1 MKGGFPVGDLTVQTA
16 SELLPVLAQVARFLL
31 PIPALLVLWRCV
43 RSMLAGRADPE
54 TWGYLVTP
62 QGKVHPLQH
71 WECIIGRAK
80 SADVTLPFDDVA
92 SVHAVLTRNDR
103 GEWRVQDL
111 SRGGGVFLNGKK
123 VEQPEQIVDGD
134 ILRCTK
140 HMVKFAANSEQHRAL
155 QENKRAVA
163 GWKIHSGTTLFFLTV
178 MQLLLML
185 EFFVSASDE
194 YRFQTMLAF
203 FALILVEWLCYLI
216 MRTMDRS
223 GFEPETLAFF
233 LCTLGLCVC
242 ATATPAELVR
252 QTILLIAGVV
262 LFFLFGW
269 WLRDLNH
276 VKAMRW
282 PAAIL
287 SLGLLA
293 LNLVAAQELFGAR
306 NWITSAGFSLQPSE
320 LIKVAFI
327 YVGATTLEH
336 MFRSRSI
343 LYFIGFSAICVGGL
357 ALMGD
362 MGAALVFF
370 ATFLIIAFLRS
381 GSIATVLLA
390 VGSAVMAG
398 MLVLSIKPY
407 VAQRFLTWGHVWEDV
422 NGAGYQQTRALS
434 AAASGGLF
442 GQGAGMGWLKH
453 IVAANTDMVFAMV
466 CEELGLIIAVFAM
479 LAIIALAIFTVKN
492 AARNRSSYYV
502 IAGCAAVSMMMVQMA
517 LNVFGSLDILPFT
530 GVTFPFV
537 SRGGSSLI
545 SCWMLLSY
553 IKAADTRRG
562 GSFVVKSG
570 AKTKEA
576 DAA

>member
-1 MKGGFPVGDLTVQTA
+1 MGDLTVQTA

-123 VEQPEQIVDGD
+123 VEQPEQVVDGD

-155 QENKRAVA
+155 QEKKRAVA

-203 FALILVEWLCYLI
+203 FALILVEWLCYLV

-306 NWITSAGFSLQPSE
+306 NWITIAGFSLQPSE

-442 GQGAGMGWLKH
+442 GQGAGNGWLKH

-479 LAIIALAIFTVKN
+479 LSIIALAIFTVKN

-502 IAGCAAVSMMMVQMA
+502 IAGCAAVTMMMVQMA

-537 SRGGSSLI
+537 SRGGSSML
-545 SCWMLLSY
+545 SCWMLLAF

-562 GSFVVKSG
+562 GSFVVKAG
-570 AKTKEA
+570 ARQKEA

>member
-1 MKGGFPVGDLTVQTA
+1 MPEISFGGA
-16 SELLPVLAQVARFLL
+16 SQLLPVLAQLARFFLPLL
-31 PIPALLVLWRCV
+31 ALIMLVRCL
-43 RSMLAGRADPE
+43 RSMLSGRADPE
-54 TWGYLVTP
+54 IWGYLVSP
-62 QGKVHPLQH
+62 QGEVHPLEH
-71 WECIIGRAK
+71 WECIIGRSK
-80 SADVTLPFDDVA
+80 SADVTLPFKDVA
-92 SVHAVLTRNDR
+92 SIHAVLTRTDK
-103 GEWRVQDL
+103 GEWRIQDL
-111 SRGGGVFLNGKK
+111 SRGGGGVRVNGKLIDEP
-123 VEQPEQIVDGD
+123 VQVVDGD
-134 ILRCTK
+134 IIRCSN
-140 HMVKFAANSEQHRAL
+140 HMVKFAANTEKHRAL
-155 QENKRAVA
+155 QEKKRAVA
-163 GWKIHSGTTLFFLTV
+163 GWKIHAGTTLVFLTL
-178 MQLLLML
+178 MQVLLML
-185 EFFVSASDE
+185 EFFVSAPAE
-194 YRFQTMLAF
+194 YRYQTMLAF
-203 FALILVEWLCYLI
+203 FAVILVEWLCYLI

-242 ATATPAELVR
+242 ATATPGELVR
-252 QTILLIAGVV
+252 HVVLLIASVV

-276 VKAMRW
+276 VKALRW

-287 SLGLLA
+287 SIGLLV
-293 LNLVAAQELFGAR
+293 LNLAAAQEIFGAK
-306 NWITSAGFSLQPSE
+306 NWITVAGFSLQPSE

-343 LYFIGFSAICVGGL
+343 FYFIGFSAVCVGGL
-357 ALMGD
+357 AVMGD

-381 GSIATVLLA
+381 GSIATVFLA
-390 VGSAVMAG
+390 ITSAAMAG

-407 VAQRFLTWGHVWEDV
+407 VAQRFATWGHVWEDV

-442 GQGAGMGWLKH
+442 GQGAGNGWLKN
-453 IVAANTDMVFAMV
+453 IVAANTDMVFAML

-479 LAIIALAIFTVKN
+479 LAIIALAVFTVKN

-502 IAGCAAVSMMMVQMA
+502 IAGCAAVTMMMVQMA

-537 SRGGSSLI
+537 SRGGSSLL
-545 SCWMLLSY
+545 SCWMLLAY

-562 GSFVVKSG
+562 GSFVVKAG
-570 AKTKEA
+570 AKTREE

>member
-1 MKGGFPVGDLTVQTA
+1 MPNANLQQADQ
-16 SELLPVLAQVARFLL
+16 LLPVLAQVARFLL
-31 PIPALLVLWRCV
+31 PILALVVLVRCV
-43 RSMLAGRADPE
+43 RSMLSGRADPE

-71 WECIIGRAK
+71 WECIIGRSK
-80 SADVTLPFDDVA
+80 SADVTLPYEDVA
-92 SVHAVLTRNDR
+92 SVHAVLTRTDK
-103 GEWRVQDL
+103 GDWRVQDL

-123 VEQPEQIVDGD
+123 VTEPEQLVDGD
-134 ILRCTK
+134 IIRCTK
-140 HMVKFAANSEQHRAL
+140 HMVKFAANTEQHRAL
-155 QENKRAVA
+155 QEQRRTVA
-163 GWKIHSGTTLFFLTV
+163 GWKVSAGTTLFFLTLL
-178 MQLLLML
+178 QLLLML
-185 EFFVSASDE
+185 EFFVSAQEE
-194 YRFQTMLAF
+194 YRYTTMLAF
-203 FALILVEWLCYLI
+203 FALILVQWLCYLL

-233 LCTLGLCVC
+233 LCTLGMCVC
-242 ATATPAELVR
+242 ATATPGELVR
-252 QTILLIAGVV
+252 QTVMVIAGVV

-282 PAAIL
+282 PAALL
-287 SLGLLA
+287 SLALLV
-293 LNLVAAQELFGAR
+293 LNLAAAREIFGAR
-306 NWITSAGFSLQPSE
+306 NWITIAGFSLQPSE

-343 LYFIGFSAICVGGL
+343 FYFIGFSAVCVGGL

-381 GSIATVLLA
+381 GSIATVFLA
-390 VGSAVMAG
+390 VASAAMAG

-407 VAQRFLTWGHVWEDV
+407 VAQRFATWGHVWEDV

-442 GQGAGMGWLKH
+442 GQGAGNGWLKN
-453 IVAANTDMVFAMV
+453 IVAANTDMVFAML

-479 LAIIALAIFTVKN
+479 LAIIALAVFTVKN

-502 IAGCAAVSMMMVQMA
+502 IAGCAAVTMMMVQMA

>member
-1 MKGGFPVGDLTVQTA
+1 MPQLDFNGTDQ
-16 SELLPVLAQVARFLL
+16 LLPILAQVARFLL
-31 PIPALLVLWRCV
+31 PILAFVVLFRCV
-43 RSMLAGRADPE
+43 RSMLSGRADPE

-62 QGKVHPLQH
+62 QGEVHPLQH

-80 SADVTLPFDDVA
+80 SSDVRLPYEDVA
-92 SVHAVLTRNDR
+92 SVHAVVTRNDK
-103 GEWRVQDL
+103 GDWHVTDL

-123 VEQPEQIVDGD
+123 VEEPEQLVDGD
-134 ILRCTK
+134 IIRCTK
-140 HMVKFAANSEQHRAL
+140 HMVKFATNSEQHRAL
-155 QENKRAVA
+155 QEKRRTVA
-163 GWKIHSGTTLFFLTV
+163 GWKIHAGTTLFFLTL

-185 EFFVSASDE
+185 QFFVSAKEE

-203 FALILVEWLCYLI
+203 VALILVEWLCYLL

-233 LCTLGLCVC
+233 LCTLGLCIC

-252 QTILLIAGVV
+252 HVVLLIASVL

-276 VKAMRW
+276 VKALRW
-282 PAAIL
+282 PAAIP
-287 SLGLLA
+287 SLMLLV
-293 LNLVAAQELFGAR
+293 LNLAAAREVFGAR
-306 NWITSAGFSLQPSE
+306 NWITIAGFSIQPSE

-343 LYFIGFSAICVGGL
+343 FYFIGFSAVCVGGL

-381 GSIATVLLA
+381 GSFATVFLA
-390 VGSAVMAG
+390 VGGAVMAG

-442 GQGAGMGWLKH
+442 GQGAGNGWLKN
-453 IVAANTDMVFAMV
+453 IVAANTDMVFAML
-466 CEELGLIIAVFAM
+466 CEELGLIIAVFAA
-479 LAIIALAIFTVKN
+479 LAIVALAIFTVKN

-502 IAGCAAVSMMMVQMA
+502 IAGCAAVTMMMVQMA

-537 SRGGSSLI
+537 SRGGSSLL

-562 GSFVVKSG
+562 GSFVVKAG
-570 AKTKEA
+570 AKSRGE

>member
-1 MKGGFPVGDLTVQTA
+1 MPQLDFNGTDQ
-16 SELLPVLAQVARFLL
+16 LLPILAQVARFLL
-31 PIPALLVLWRCV
+31 PILALVVLFRCV
-43 RSMLAGRADPE
+43 RSMLSGRADPE

-62 QGKVHPLQH
+62 QGEVHPLQH

-80 SADVTLPFDDVA
+80 SSDVQLPFEDVA
-92 SVHAVLTRNDR
+92 SVHAVVTRNDK
-103 GEWRVQDL
+103 GDWHVTDL

-123 VEQPEQIVDGD
+123 VEEPEQLVDGD
-134 ILRCTK
+134 IIRCTK

-155 QENKRAVA
+155 QEKKRAVA
-163 GWKIHSGTTLFFLTV
+163 GWKIHSGTTLFFLTL

-185 EFFVSASDE
+185 EFFVSAKEE

-203 FALILVEWLCYLI
+203 FALVLIEWLCYLL

-233 LCTLGLCVC
+233 LCTLGMCIC

-252 QTILLIAGVV
+252 HVVLLMVGIA

-276 VKAMRW
+276 VKALRW

-287 SLGLLA
+287 SLLLLV
-293 LNLVAAQELFGAR
+293 LNLAAAREVFGAR
-306 NWITSAGFSLQPSE
+306 NWITVAGFSIQPSE

-343 LYFIGFSAICVGGL
+343 FYFIGFSAVCVGGL

-381 GSIATVLLA
+381 GSFATVFLA
-390 VGSAVMAG
+390 IGGAAMAG

-407 VAQRFLTWGHVWEDV
+407 VAQRFMTWGHVWEDV

-442 GQGAGMGWLKH
+442 GQGAGNGWLKN
-453 IVAANTDMVFAMV
+453 IVAANTDMVFAML
-466 CEELGLIIAVFAM
+466 CEELGLIIAVFAA
-479 LAIIALAIFTVKN
+479 LAIVALAIFTVKN

-502 IAGCAAVSMMMVQMA
+502 IAGCAAVTMMMVQMA

-537 SRGGSSLI
+537 SRGGSSML

-570 AKTKEA
+570 AKSRGE

>member
-1 MKGGFPVGDLTVQTA
+1 MPQLDFNGTDQ
-16 SELLPVLAQVARFLL
+16 LLPILAQVARFLL
-31 PIPALLVLWRCV
+31 PILAFVVLFRCV
-43 RSMLAGRADPE
+43 RSMLSGRADPE

-62 QGKVHPLQH
+62 QGEVHPLQH

-80 SADVTLPFDDVA
+80 SSDVRLPYEDVA
-92 SVHAVLTRNDR
+92 SVHAVVTRNDK
-103 GEWRVQDL
+103 GDWHVTDL

-123 VEQPEQIVDGD
+123 VEEPEQLVDGD
-134 ILRCTK
+134 IIRCTK
-140 HMVKFAANSEQHRAL
+140 HMVKFATNSEQHRAL
-155 QENKRAVA
+155 QEKRRTVA
-163 GWKIHSGTTLFFLTV
+163 GWKIHAGTTLFFLTL

-185 EFFVSASDE
+185 QFFVSAKEE

-203 FALILVEWLCYLI
+203 VALILVEWLCYLL

-233 LCTLGLCVC
+233 LCTLGLCIC

-252 QTILLIAGVV
+252 HVVLLIASVL

-276 VKAMRW
+276 VKALRW

-287 SLGLLA
+287 SLMLLV
-293 LNLVAAQELFGAR
+293 LNLAAAREVFGAR
-306 NWITSAGFSLQPSE
+306 NWITIAGFSIQPSE

-343 LYFIGFSAICVGGL
+343 FYFIGFSAVCVGGL

-381 GSIATVLLA
+381 GSFATVFLA
-390 VGSAVMAG
+390 VGGAVMAG

-442 GQGAGMGWLKH
+442 GQGAGNGWLKN
-453 IVAANTDMVFAMV
+453 IVAANTDMVFAML
-466 CEELGLIIAVFAM
+466 CEELGLIIAVFAA
-479 LAIIALAIFTVKN
+479 LAIVALAIFTVKN

-502 IAGCAAVSMMMVQMA
+502 IAGCAAVTMMMVQMA

-537 SRGGSSLI
+537 SRGGSSLL

-562 GSFVVKSG
+562 GSFVVKAG
-570 AKTKEA
+570 AKSRGE

>member
-1 MKGGFPVGDLTVQTA
+1 MPQLDFNGTDQ
-16 SELLPVLAQVARFLL
+16 LLPILAQVARFLL
-31 PIPALLVLWRCV
+31 PILALVVLFRCV
-43 RSMLAGRADPE
+43 RSMLSGRADPE

-62 QGKVHPLQH
+62 QGEVHPLQH

-80 SADVTLPFDDVA
+80 SSDVRLPYEDVA
-92 SVHAVLTRNDR
+92 SVHAVVTRNDK
-103 GEWRVQDL
+103 GDWHVTDL

-123 VEQPEQIVDGD
+123 VEEPEQLVDGD
-134 ILRCTK
+134 IIRCTK
-140 HMVKFAANSEQHRAL
+140 HMVKFATNSEQHRAL
-155 QENKRAVA
+155 QEKRRTVA
-163 GWKIHSGTTLFFLTV
+163 GWKIHAGTTLFFLTL

-185 EFFVSASDE
+185 QFFVSAKEE

-203 FALILVEWLCYLI
+203 VALILVEWLCYLL

-233 LCTLGLCVC
+233 LCTLGLCIC

-252 QTILLIAGVV
+252 HVVLLIASVL

-276 VKAMRW
+276 VKALRW

-287 SLGLLA
+287 SLMLLV
-293 LNLVAAQELFGAR
+293 LNLAAAREVFGAR
-306 NWITSAGFSLQPSE
+306 NWITIAGFSIQPSE

-343 LYFIGFSAICVGGL
+343 FYFIGFSAVCVGGL

-381 GSIATVLLA
+381 GSFATVFLA
-390 VGSAVMAG
+390 VGGAVMAG

-442 GQGAGMGWLKH
+442 GQGAGNGWLKN
-453 IVAANTDMVFAMV
+453 IVAANTDMVFAML
-466 CEELGLIIAVFAM
+466 CEELGLIIAVFAA
-479 LAIIALAIFTVKN
+479 LAIVALAIFTVKN

-502 IAGCAAVSMMMVQMA
+502 IAGCAAVTMMMVQMA

-537 SRGGSSLI
+537 SRGGSSML

-562 GSFVVKSG
+562 GSFVVKAG
-570 AKTKEA
+570 AKSRGE